1 MEPMITITI
10 AGQQFEIT
18 DQQARNQIDQII
30 DGLPTVDEQ
39 MRNAFSKVQ
48 QDIQTAQGNIE
59 TLQNQQEQTEE
70 DLENLQIR
78 NLYGMQDGRATSAN
92 IAPTGSNSLQ
102 YLLATSTMTEG
113 KPPIGDAKILHME
126 WDNTGGWTSQL
137 AIGHPKT
144 MNAATAL
151 AIRRMSSGTWG
162 DWMTLLDLLYPVG
175 SVYISSTNTNPAT
188 TLGGGTWTLTH
199 KRFAYQIIEDPIT
212 FNTTNTQSGDSVAV
226 INGEQIEL
234 RLSFAPKVD
243 LTDSTIEIG
252 QLNLAQIGLTGKY
265 AEYVPFFADGGNGIA
280 YLQVTNAGVIQTQD
294 VVTKASG
301 GTIPASTSTGQARV
315 SLMFG
320 QGSMMDSF
328 CDEFHW
334 QRTA

>member
-1 MEPMITITI
+1 MEKILKKGGTHMEPMKTVTIK
-10 AGQQFEIT
+10 GQQFEIV
-18 DQQARNQIDQII
+18 DGQARNNITQ
-30 DGLPTVDEQ
+30 
-39 MRNAFSKVQ
+39 AQ
-48 QDIQTAQGNIE
+48 QAIQTAQGDIT
-59 TLQNQQEQTEE
+59 TLQEDTAQIED
-70 DLENLQIR
+70 DLENLQVR
-78 NLYGMQDGRATSAN
+78 NLYGMQDGRAITAN
-92 IAPTGSNSLQ
+92 IPPTGSNSMQ
-102 YLLATSTMTEG
+102 YLLATSTMAEG

-175 SVYISSTNTNPAT
+175 SVYISNTNTNPAG
-188 TLGGGTWTLTH
+188 TLGGGTWELIH
-199 KRFAYQIIEDPIT
+199 QRFAYKIIEDPIT
-212 FNTTNTQSGDSVAV
+212 FNTTNTQSGDSVAM

-294 VVTKASG
+294 VLTKASG

-334 QRTA
+334 KRTA